1 MDGMTAK
8 TKRQGQKSQAAQSLT
23 MMEPNAAGVD
33 IGAMEH
39 WVAVAPDRDE
49 QPVRKFGPFTSEHY
63 AIADWRRLCDVKVVG
78 MESPRV
84 YWIPLFGVHAQ
95 RGLT

>member
-1 MDGMTAK
+1 MTAK

-49 QPVRKFGPFTSEHY
+49 QPVRKFGTFTSDLY
-63 AIADWRRLCDVKVVG
+63 AIADWLTT
-78 MESPRV
+78 
-84 YWIPLFGVHAQ
+84 GVIVLAH
-95 RGLT
+95 